1 MKQFYTVVLDRLASF
16 SGRLDSEPYETGW
29 ADELIAFVRVHEKAQ
44 CTALRAW
51 LQISPDGIEWI
62 DEFCEWRVYESR
74 REALDLSN
82 GPHRCAASACNRA
95 SFEARG
101 EAVLDS
107 TASLRVLQLPHRE
120 SDV

>member
-16 SGRLDSEPYETGW
+16 SGRFDSEPYETGW

-62 DEFCEWRVYESR
+62 DEGTSA
-74 REALDLSN
+74 ALSEGSSLL
-82 GPHRCAASACNRA
+82 
-95 SFEARG
+95 FMKARDFG
-101 EAVLDS
+101 GWVRLCVECDDECKVTTYLALKG
-107 TASLRVLQLPHRE
+107 
-120 SDV
+120 